1 MFPKAFFFKLRLDA
15 YNLVTDV
22 INFYDYLSF
31 RNNLEGR
38 KGERL
43 GDIETWTVK
52 IIKIPG
58 A

>member
-1 MFPKAFFFKLRLDA
+1 MIF
-15 YNLVTDV
+15 
-22 INFYDYLSF
+22 LSF